1 MIFLK
6 FLGKILKVLR
16 DGPSPAQVAGGFVL
30 GMFLGLMPF
39 FNLYSLL
46 IILVIFILNVNISAA
61 VLGIMVF
68 KLFAYLLDPV
78 FHEIG
83 YALLVKAGLLHNFWT
98 SLYNLPVFPL
108 TKFNNTVVLGSF
120 VSAIVFT
127 IPVYFL
133 SRTGVVQYR
142 GKLEPAVKN
151 MKIVKIV
158 QGSKIYDIYS
168 RVKNLGG

>member
-16 DGPSPAQVAGGFVL
+16 DGPSPAQVAGGFAL
-30 GMFLGLMPF
+30 GMFLGLIPF
-39 FNLYSLL
+39 FNLYTLL

-61 VLGIMVF
+61 VLGLMVF

-78 FHEIG
+78 FHDLG
-83 YALLVKAGLLHNFWT
+83 YALLVKAEFLQDFWT

-120 VSAIVFT
+120 ISALVLS
-127 IPVYFL
+127 IPVFFL
-133 SRTGVVQYR
+133 SKTGVVQYR

-151 MKIVKIV
+151 MKIVKVV
-158 QGSKIYDIYS
+158 QSSKIYDIYS
-168 RVKNLGG
+168 RIKNLGD